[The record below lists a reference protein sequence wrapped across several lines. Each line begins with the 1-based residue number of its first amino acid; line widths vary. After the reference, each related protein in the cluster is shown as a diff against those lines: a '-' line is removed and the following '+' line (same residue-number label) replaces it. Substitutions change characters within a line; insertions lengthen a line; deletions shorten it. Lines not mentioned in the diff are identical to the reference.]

1 MFAPGCV
8 VATVASIGYT
18 ELREYYCLKWRDNKA
33 PEPMPEEDN
42 KAGKNGNHMERC
54 IELQEEL
61 LQAQEK
67 NLLLSAQLREL
78 ERIARDSEDMKAELT
93 AQTLLLTDKS
103 RENKHLHQ
111 ELSRVTGVLDVKLNE
126 VEELRAAVQELQQQ
140 LKMRESERDLLAV
153 MLNEAENA
161 QRRAEETYINSQ
173 EQNQQGTGWLRPFKP
188 KK

>member
-1 MFAPGCV
+1 
-8 VATVASIGYT
+8 
-18 ELREYYCLKWRDNKA
+18 
-33 PEPMPEEDN
+33 MPEED
-42 KAGKNGNHMERC
+42 KRAAGNGNLMERVV
-54 IELQEEL
+54 ELQDEL
-61 LQAQEK
+61 LQSQEK
-67 NLLLSAQLREL
+67 NLLLSAQTREL
-78 ERIARDSEDMKAELT
+78 ERIARDAEDMKAELT

-126 VEELRAAVQELQQQ
+126 VEELRGAVQELQQQ

-161 QRRAEETYINSQ
+161 QRRAEETYINEKDQ
-173 EQNQQGTGWLRPFKP
+173 QQNNAGWLRSFKP

>member
-1 MFAPGCV
+1 
-8 VATVASIGYT
+8 
-18 ELREYYCLKWRDNKA
+18 
-33 PEPMPEEDN
+33 MPEEE
-42 KAGKNGNHMERC
+42 KAAGNGNLMERVV
-54 IELQEEL
+54 ELQEEL
-61 LQAQEK
+61 LQSQEK
-67 NLLLSAQLREL
+67 NLLLSAQTREL

-126 VEELRAAVQELQQQ
+126 VEELRATVMDLQQQ

-161 QRRAEETYINSQ
+161 QRRAEETYINGVKD
-173 EQNQQGTGWLRPFKP
+173 QNAGNTGWLRPFKP